1 MGAAGKVATAA
12 LAGIATA
19 GVGLAAG
26 IGKAIMGAADF
37 QQGIANVGSLVGATD
52 EQMRQLSDAALALGT
67 DITLSGVGATDA
79 AAAMAQLAAAGF
91 SVDDMTNG
99 VTRGVLLLA
108 SATGTDVARAAEIAG
123 DTFNAFRKSMG
134 LTAADMPGIAD
145 LIVGMANASSI
156 GVEDIGNSMK
166 TIAPVAAAMGISIDD
181 VAAAVAAL
189 GNQGIKGSEAGTA
202 LRGVLAS
209 LADPSKESA
218 GLIKQLG
225 LNFRDSEGRMKD
237 FGGIADELQG
247 KMAGLTQAQ
256 REQAIVQ
263 LFGRENL
270 AAIMALMSEG
280 SAGLDKFTAAIQAQ
294 GNASAIGAQRN
305 NTLRGAFETLLG
317 AAETAGIAFGMG
329 MLPAL
334 QQFTQRISSAVSAMV
349 PFITMLGQ
357 RLGAALAAAIG
368 LFQRFAAY
376 IGSAIT
382 AVVDAFNKL
391 RGGEITI
398 SQFIGGIKN
407 MIATVV
413 GDLAGVGGQ
422 AGAALSSFGPA
433 ILNALRVAMP
443 IIANELAILGRAFGD
458 WVNTTALPWLMPRL
472 AALWA
477 ALSGWITGTL
487 LPAAGTALVTLGQ
500 KFGAWVTETAI
511 PYLQANLP
519 LWSAALGNWLAS
531 TAIPAAVG
539 WLVKLGQAFGT
550 WVTTTAIPFL
560 QANLPLWLAAA
571 SNYLTG
577 TVLPSLIALL
587 RPIGEAFGKWVTETA
602 IPFLQANLPLWLAA
616 LGNWLTGTALP
627 AIGGF
632 LVMVGQKFGT
642 WITETA
648 IPFLQANLPIWLAAL
663 GNWIT
668 GTAAPAVGAFLVKV
682 GQAMG
687 EWVTDTAVPWLQQK
701 LPEWGDALRNWIL
714 NDGLPQAIEAL
725 TQMGEKFGDWITD
738 TAIPWVEAK
747 LPEWADAIS
756 NFITGTAAP
765 FIAEKAGEIGRQMV
779 EKLVEMA
786 QDAPDKI
793 GEIFGRVREALT
805 SALAQAVVGAAIQMA
820 LFVGKI
826 LIALAGLAITALVA
840 ATTVGNNI
848 RNGIINALGNAATA
862 LYQKGVDL
870 VQGLINGIN
879 SMIGS
884 AKEKAAELA
893 SAVAGAVSG
902 ALGIKS
908 PSRVTMEMGREIING
923 LVKGMGDKEQ
933 EATKKAAEVASAVAK
948 AVTDVLAASRA
959 LAGFKSGDAP
969 SGEQL
974 AWFAEMVDAMLG
986 TMSAVAGR
994 FEAKALEHTDK
1005 FADTLGKV
1013 GGAIKNAVE
1022 GLLLLGKTDWA
1033 NASPDGH
1040 ALAWFAHLAASLV
1053 ANFAE
1058 AAMRFESGAIESAS
1072 AFADAAG
1079 KVGGSVA
1086 NALGGLQALARADWA
1101 SSSPDG
1107 HAMAWFTHLIASLVR
1122 NFADAA
1128 ATFGEGA
1135 LASANAFAE
1144 TAGKVGGAVSGAL
1157 AGLKALASAS
1167 WAESSPDGS
1176 AMGWFTHLVASLV
1189 RNFADAA
1196 RLFEADALA
1205 SASAFAE
1212 AVGAVTG
1219 SIAGAIAGLAA
1230 LDDFVAPVEGR
1241 VSAFMVALA
1250 DLMEK
1255 FGTWA
1260 SGFEADSLAH
1270 ATLFAEAA
1278 GTVTGILKGGVEGLM
1293 GLAKFA
1299 APAEADVSA
1308 FMASLADLVERFGT
1322 WAGGFEADALGHA
1335 ATFAESAGKVVG
1347 ILKPGVDGL
1356 AAIATLVAPSE
1367 AAVERFL
1374 AGIRY
1379 VIGRFAAMATILD
1392 GDGVTHMGAF
1402 AEAAGRALGA
1412 AKTGTDL
1419 FLAFKDLVI
1428 PSAEAIDALMEGIK
1442 YVVRRFHEMAGTL
1455 ASEGVPQLAAFA
1467 ESAGK
1472 ALGAAKAGTD
1482 LFNGMK
1488 DLAIPSSK
1496 AIDNLLLGIA
1506 YVIQKT
1512 REIAANI
1519 GTEGLREAQSFANGA
1534 GEVFAAIK
1542 GGLQSFDDM
1551 AEYEGIPKA
1560 ALEGAWNALTAALEW
1575 ARKNVTLATSLK
1587 GEGQKFRDEMAAAAR
1602 LFAEGLS
1609 LSAGATAPGGGAG
1622 WTYAPGAPG
1631 GGGGG
1636 KTSNVTVNNPILLG
1650 RDSIVTQKLA
1660 NLVTAGQNKVVGY
1673 SV

>member
-1 MGAAGKVATAA
+1 MASKQLAGFGKELGGMGAAGKVAAV
-12 LAGIATA
+12 GIAGVASA
-19 GVGLAAG
+19 GLGLVAG
-26 IGKAIMGAADF
+26 IGAALGQAMDF
-37 QQGIANVGSLVGATD
+37 ESAMSAVAAVAGGTD
-52 EQMRQLSDAALALGT
+52 ADLKRLSDTALQLGQDT
-67 DITLSGVGATDA
+67 TLSGVGATEA
-79 AAAMAQLAAAGF
+79 ALAMRELAAAGLT
-91 SVDDMTNG
+91 VDEIVG
-99 VTRGVLLLA
+99 GAALGALRLA
-108 SATGTDVARAAEIAG
+108 SAGGIDVARASEIAAMALANFGLEG
-123 DTFNAFRKSMG
+123 DQAARVADLFAGAANSSAISVDDIAEAMKYVGPIANSMG
-134 LTAADMPGIAD
+134 LSIEEVTA
-145 LIVGMANASSI
+145 
-156 GVEDIGNSMK
+156 
-166 TIAPVAAAMGISIDD
+166 TI
-181 VAAAVAAL
+181 AAL
-189 GNQGIKGSEAGTA
+189 GNQGIKSSQAGTS
-202 LRGVLAS
+202 LRSMLVNLAK
-209 LADPSKESA
+209 PSKEA
-218 GLIKQLG
+218 AKVIRDLG
-225 LNFRDSEGRMKD
+225 LEFFDANGQMRGLADISE
-237 FGGIADELQG
+237 ELQSG
-247 KMAGLTQAQ
+247 MAGLTDQQ
-256 REQAIVQ
+256 RAAALAT
-263 LFGRENL
+263 LFGNE
-270 AAIMALMSEG
+270 AL
-280 SAGLDKFTAAIQAQ
+280 TAATVLYGEGAEGINKWLKEVTT
-294 GNASAIGAQRN
+294 GASAAEVGAKRN
-305 NTLRGAFETLLG
+305 DNLRGSLEALKGAAQTATIAFGVGLTPALKGLALNFAGAVSAAVPFLTLLG
-317 AAETAGIAFGMG
+317 AGLGRALTAGIAV
-329 MLPAL
+329 L
-334 QQFTQRISSAVSAMV
+334 QQFGGYLTGIVTALVGAFR
-349 PFITMLGQ
+349 
-357 RLGAALAAAIG
+357 RLQA
-368 LFQRFAAY
+368 
-376 IGSAIT
+376 
-382 AVVDAFNKL
+382 
-391 RGGEITI
+391 GEITLA
-398 SQFIGGIKN
+398 QFIGGVKTL
-407 MIATVV
+407 IATVL
-413 GDLAGVGGQ
+413 GDIRTLLADAATLV
-422 AGAALSSFGPA
+422 APYLARIGAAIVA
-433 ILNALRVAMP
+433 ALP
-443 IIANELAILGRAFGD
+443 IIGAELLK
-458 WVNTTALPWLMPRL
+458 L
-472 AALWA
+472 A
-477 ALSGWITGTL
+477 
-487 LPAAGTALVTLGQ
+487 
-500 KFGAWVTETAI
+500 
-511 PYLQANLP
+511 
-519 LWSAALGNWLAS
+519 
-531 TAIPAAVG
+531 
-539 WLVKLGQAFGT
+539 QAFGS

-560 QANLPLWLAAA
+560 QTNLPIWLGTLTTWLTTTALPVLATAAGLLAGALGGWLTATAIPYLQTNLPIWGAALWDWITNTAVPTVTGRVLGLANALTDWITVTAVPYLNEKLPQWGAA
-571 SNYLTG
+571 LWDWITNTAVP
-577 TVLPSLIALL
+577 TVVGRVVALANAL
-587 RPIGEAFGKWVTETA
+587 GNWVTEQA
-602 IPFLQANLPLWLAA
+602 IPFLQA
-616 LGNWLTGTALP
+616 
-627 AIGGF
+627 
-632 LVMVGQKFGT
+632 
-642 WITETA
+642 
-648 IPFLQANLPIWLAAL
+648 
-663 GNWIT
+663 
-668 GTAAPAVGAFLVKV
+668 
-682 GQAMG
+682 
-687 EWVTDTAVPWLQQK
+687 K
-701 LPEWGDALRNWIL
+701 LPEWGAALWGYITDTVVPTVKGKVIGVAN
-714 NDGLPQAIEAL
+714 A
-725 TQMGEKFGDWITD
+725 MSDWVQD
-738 TAIPWVEAK
+738 TAIPQIEAD
-747 LPEWADAIS
+747 LPGWTAAINNTLDTASKAADTGTEAIADIMG
-756 NFITGTAAP
+756 NFIGQKVLPALTADLGKTALVMVAWFPAVIIAFAQFSTQIGTQVGKWFGADQQATLRSNLAAFGNAVSSWILTMTFILPILGWKMGTAIGQK
-765 FIAEKAGEIGRQMV
+765 IAEGLGE
-779 EKLVEMA
+779 
-786 QDAPDKI
+786 KI
-793 GEIFGRVREALT
+793 GEIRQKISSLGPIIT
-805 SALAQAVVGAAIQMA
+805 GGLAVIAGIVSPAAAAI
-820 LFVGKI
+820 GS
-826 LIALAGLAITALVA
+826 AI
-840 ATTVGNNI
+840 
-848 RNGIINALGNAATA
+848 
-862 LYQKGVDL
+862 
-870 VQGLINGIN
+870 INGI
-879 SMIGS
+879 
-884 AKEKAAELA
+884 
-893 SAVAGAVSG
+893 AGALSAG
-902 ALGIKS
+902 AGKLAGIASSVVNDALAAAKGVLGIKS
-908 PSRVTMEMGREIING
+908 PSKEFAIVGNEIING

-1196 RLFEADALA
+1196 RLFESDALA

-1241 VSAFMVALA
+1241 VSAFMVTLA
-1250 DLMEK
+1250 DLMER

-1260 SGFEADSLAH
+1260 SGFESDSLAH
-1270 ATLFAEAA
+1270 STLFAEAA
-1278 GTVTGILKGGVEGLM
+1278 GTVTGILKGGVEGLT
-1293 GLAKFA
+1293 GLAKFV

-1308 FMASLADLVERFGT
+1308 FMASIADLVERFGT

-1392 GDGVTHMGAF
+1392 TEGVAHMGAF
-1402 AEAAGRALGA
+1402 SEAAGKALGA
-1412 AKTGTDL
+1412 AKAGTDL
-1419 FLAFKDLVI
+1419 FLGFKDLVI

-1455 ASEGVPQLAAFA
+1455 DSEGVPQLAAFA

-1519 GTEGLREAQSFANGA
+1519 GTEGLREAQIFANGA

-1542 GGLQSFDDM
+1542 GGLQSFEDM